1 MTISMK
7 VIDTNLEITLKRLI
21 PREVGENTLTSA
33 SHLWWDRGFGEHGEG
48 VTYES
53 LTAQQKLDILE
64 AYWGRVTIDAARGYN
79 IDSASREATAEAD
92 SIEVDI

>member
-33 SHLWWDRGFGEHGEG
+33 SHLWWDRGFGNHGEG

-64 AYWGRVTIDAARGYN
+64 AYWGRVTIDAARAYN
-79 IDSASREATAEAD
+79 VESASKEATETAQA
-92 SIEVDI
+92 IEVGI